1 MTPDGFRLLPEGS
14 VIAVAGAG
22 GPAGQAVVRRLARAG
37 AIVEAADA
45 AQDRLDETVALA
57 PRGRAHGT
65 IVDLTDAAATRAW
78 ADEIEDRHGRV
89 DGLVHLVG
97 GWRGGKEFGDNTIED
112 WEFLHK
118 LLVRTVQ
125 NTSLAFHD
133 ALARA
138 PHGRFVL
145 VSATAAAKPTAG
157 NAGYAAAKSA
167 AETWT
172 LAMADSF
179 RRLRRDRAAERPG
192 SDRATTSGATTGGA
206 VEAVGAE
213 VSGAGAGR
221 VAVGAEPFDGAEP
234 MDGPAAAIL
243 VVKALVW
250 PLLRAE
256 RPDAKFPGYTDVADL
271 AEEIA
276 ALWDRPTDDVNG
288 QRLCLTQ

>member
-1 MTPDGFRLLPEGS
+1 MTPEGFRLLPEGS

-22 GPAGQAVVRRLARAG
+22 GPAGQAAVARLAKAG

-45 AQDRLDETVALA
+45 APDRLAAAVDLA
-57 PRGRAHGT
+57 PRGRARGT
-65 IVDLTDAAATRAW
+65 QVDLTDAACTRAW
-78 ADEIEDRHGRV
+78 AEDIEDRHGRV

-97 GWRGGKEFGDNTIED
+97 GWRGGKVFGDNTLDD
-112 WEFLHK
+112 WEFLHG

-145 VSATAAAKPTAG
+145 ISATAAGKPTAG
-157 NAGYAAAKSA
+157 NAGYAAAKAA
-167 AETWT
+167 AEAWT

-179 RRLRRDRAAERPG
+179 RKLRDERAAESPAADG
-192 SDRATTSGATTGGA
+192 PSG
-206 VEAVGAE
+206 
-213 VSGAGAGR
+213 
-221 VAVGAEPFDGAEP
+221 VGAEPL
-234 MDGPAAAIL
+234 DGPAAAIL

-250 PLLRAE
+250 PSLRVE
-256 RPDAKFPGYTDVADL
+256 RPNAKFPGYTDVADL

-288 QRLCLTQ
+288 KRLCLTQ

>member
-1 MTPDGFRLLPEGS
+1 MSPEGFRLLPEGS

-22 GPAGQAVVRRLARAG
+22 GPAGQAVLARLAGAG
-37 AIVEAADA
+37 AVVEAADA
-45 AQDRLDETVALA
+45 DQARLDESVALA
-57 PRGRAHGT
+57 PQGFARGTRL
-65 IVDLTDAAATRAW
+65 DLTDPAATRAW

-89 DGLVHLVG
+89 DGVVHLVG
-97 GWRGGKEFGDNTIED
+97 GWRGGKVFADNTAED
-112 WEFLHK
+112 WAFLHN
-118 LLVRTVQ
+118 LLIRTVQ

-138 PHGRFVL
+138 QHGRFVL
-145 VSATAAAKPTAG
+145 ISATAAAKPTAG

-167 AETWT
+167 AEAWT

-179 RRLRRDRAAERPG
+179 RKLRKEAAEKAAASG
-192 SDRATTSGATTGGA
+192 SETAAS
-206 VEAVGAE
+206 
-213 VSGAGAGR
+213 
-221 VAVGAEPFDGAEP
+221 
-234 MDGPAAAIL
+234 DGPAAAIL

-250 PLLRAE
+250 PQLRTE
-256 RPDAKFPGYTDVADL
+256 RPEAKFPGYTDVADL